1 MKFVVV
7 QNRPTQ
13 FDVPLYALLNQS
25 AVFTLTVFYTEV
37 EFVEVGS
44 IDSEVA
50 ITPQWN
56 HLLGLKYQAFFGKSA
71 FSLWRQIVALRP
83 DHVIV
88 CGWYPRTHALLSLLL
103 RLSGIRIGVRSDNT
117 LQHTDLSGVLGMAKR
132 VGMSLW
138 LGLFHAWHPVG
149 SLALGYL
156 EKMSLVN
163 RPVFYFPYAIN
174 VDWFAEEAARCQLQR
189 LKLRESLGLAG
200 ADCVVLGVM
209 KWNDREDP
217 LTLIDACLKAAAV
230 VPNLK
235 LLLVGDGPL
244 RDEVARH
251 LSHAPTKWVT
261 PGYVKYSDLP
271 FYYAISDLFVHPAQ
285 SEPYGVSIQEAMAC
299 GLPVITSSMVGA
311 ATDFL
316 EAGINGDVFPVGDVD
331 RLAELLI
338 DYLTRGHDVS
348 MSEVSRRK
356 AEEWSYRRTMNEWQ
370 RCIEAQ
376 L

>member
-1 MKFVVV
+1 MKFVIV
-7 QNRPTQ
+7 QNCPTQ
-13 FDVPLYALLNQS
+13 FDAPLYALMNQN
-25 AVFTLTVFYTEV
+25 AAFVLTVFYTEV
-37 EFVEVGS
+37 EF
-44 IDSEVA
+44 SEVVSNDPEIA
-50 ITPQWN
+50 IVPQWN
-56 HLLGLKYQAFFGKSA
+56 HLLGLKYNARFDKSA

-83 DHVIV
+83 DHVII
-88 CGWYPRTHALLSLLL
+88 CGWYPRVHALLALLL
-103 RLSGIRIGVRSDNT
+103 RVGGIRIGVRSDNT
-117 LQHTDLSGVLGMAKR
+117 LQHTDLSCVLGLAKR
-132 VGMSLW
+132 VCMSLW

-149 SLALGYL
+149 SLARGYL
-156 EKMSLVN
+156 EKISLVH

-174 VDWFAEEAARCQLQR
+174 VDWFAEEAARCQRQR

-200 ADCVVLGVM
+200 ADFIVLGVM
-209 KWNDREDP
+209 KWIDREAP
-217 LTLIDACLKAAAV
+217 LTLVDAWLKAAAV

-251 LSHAPTKWVT
+251 LSPAPTKWVT

-271 FYYAISDLFVHPAQ
+271 SYYAISDLFVHPAQ
-285 SEPYGVSIQEAMAC
+285 SEPYGVSVQEAMAC

-316 EAGINGDVFPVGDVD
+316 ELGINGDVFPVDDVD

-338 DYLTRGHDVS
+338 NYSTRDHDAS
-348 MSEVSRRK
+348 MSDVSRRK
-356 AEEWSYRRTMNEWQ
+356 AEEWSYRRTMNECQ
-370 RCIEAQ
+370 RCIEAR